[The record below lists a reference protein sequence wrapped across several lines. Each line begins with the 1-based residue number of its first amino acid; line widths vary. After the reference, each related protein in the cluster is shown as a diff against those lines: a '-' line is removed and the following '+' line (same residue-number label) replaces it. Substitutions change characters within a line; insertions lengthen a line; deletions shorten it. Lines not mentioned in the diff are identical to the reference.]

1 MLLQIA
7 KFPFLWLNNTPL
19 CSHVCTHRVMHYI
32 HTASSRQHIKKQR
45 YYFADIGPSSQSY
58 GFSISHV
65 CMWVL
70 DCKERWVPKNWC
82 FWTVVL
88 EKTLKESL
96 GLQGDQTSPSWR
108 SMWRVHVLPKADI
121 TRKVPAKPNTLI
133 QGIKVPTP
141 SVGEYR
147 SLELSCIA
155 LLCL

>member
-82 FWTVVL
+82 FQTVVL
-88 EKTLKESL
+88 EKTLESRL
-96 GLQGDQTSPSWR
+96 DSTE
-108 SMWRVHVLPKADI
+108 I
-121 TRKVPAKPNTLI
+121 KPFNLK
-133 QGIKVPTP
+133 GNRP
-141 SVGEYR
+141 EY
-147 SLELSCIA
+147 SLEGLVLNLKLQYFGHLMQRSN
-155 LLCL
+155 LLEKTLMQGKIEGRRRRGQQRMRW